1 MSILILAFVFVIS
14 LAIVTTKGNRR
25 LLLLLCGLFFTYD
38 CVRVCRSPDI
48 SAYTTMILCFL
59 LSLWKH
65 GELKANWKTYPLR
78 WVTIA
83 ISIVVFLVGL
93 LDNRLNFVSSFS
105 RPFKDICESYLC
117 FFIGYASIKSLS
129 DWEKSQEYLWNIFTF
144 VGIWGLIT
152 FVLQNNPWYDY
163 VTSMY
168 GNEVGIWSEV
178 QTRGYRV
185 SSFLSN
191 PIVYGFVVGVILINR
206 TVEKIKGVYWAVA
219 LLFVANIVLSNSRT
233 SYAAVAIAF
242 VIMYVLRY
250 RFSVKAAFAMFVL
263 FGLSTVAY
271 FNIEPFKNMID
282 LMSDLVLTGGANA
295 GGSTTE
301 LKELQW
307 VASMYYYVQAPWF
320 GNGLAYFGEVS
331 MEGGG
336 GMSEDLAGMEG
347 YVYKLLIEYGGVMI
361 AAVLAFWSR
370 TLWMYARYKKVNAPL
385 SIVSISIVLSF
396 LFFICATGTY
406 GSVFVYTSI
415 ILGMNLKCLQTLSKE
430 SKHTPA

>member
-48 SAYTTMILCFL
+48 SAYTTMILCFP

-219 LLFVANIVLSNSRT
+219 LLFVANSRT

-320 GNGLAYFGEVS
+320 GNGLAYFGEVI

>member
-1 MSILILAFVFVIS
+1 MSILILAFVFVIL

-65 GELKANWKTYPLR
+65 GELKANWKTYTLR
-78 WVTIA
+78 WDTNT

-168 GNEVGIWSEV
+168 GYEV
-178 QTRGYRV
+178 
-185 SSFLSN
+185 
-191 PIVYGFVVGVILINR
+191 
-206 TVEKIKGVYWAVA
+206 
-219 LLFVANIVLSNSRT
+219 
-233 SYAAVAIAF
+233 
-242 VIMYVLRY
+242 
-250 RFSVKAAFAMFVL
+250 
-263 FGLSTVAY
+263 
-271 FNIEPFKNMID
+271 
-282 LMSDLVLTGGANA
+282 
-295 GGSTTE
+295 
-301 LKELQW
+301 
-307 VASMYYYVQAPWF
+307 
-320 GNGLAYFGEVS
+320 
-331 MEGGG
+331 
-336 GMSEDLAGMEG
+336 
-347 YVYKLLIEYGGVMI
+347 
-361 AAVLAFWSR
+361 
-370 TLWMYARYKKVNAPL
+370 
-385 SIVSISIVLSF
+385 
-396 LFFICATGTY
+396 
-406 GSVFVYTSI
+406 
-415 ILGMNLKCLQTLSKE
+415 
-430 SKHTPA
+430 

>member
-219 LLFVANIVLSNSRT
+219 LLFVTNIVLSNSRT

-320 GNGLAYFGEVS
+320 GNGLAYFGEVI